1 MEKDNRIAIDYEERA
16 AIREYDG
23 NQTRSEAEKAALE
36 EVNAAWKEY
45 ASKQEET
52 NK

>member
-1 MEKDNRIAIDYEERA
+1 MDRIAIDYEERA
-16 AIREYDG
+16 AIREFDG
-23 NQTRSEAEKAALE
+23 NMTRAEAEKAALE

-52 NK
+52 KK

>member
-1 MEKDNRIAIDYEERA
+1 MDRIAVDIEERA

-23 NQTRSEAEKAALE
+23 NMTRAEAEKAALE

-45 ASKQEET
+45 AEKQKGS
-52 NK
+52 NNAQV